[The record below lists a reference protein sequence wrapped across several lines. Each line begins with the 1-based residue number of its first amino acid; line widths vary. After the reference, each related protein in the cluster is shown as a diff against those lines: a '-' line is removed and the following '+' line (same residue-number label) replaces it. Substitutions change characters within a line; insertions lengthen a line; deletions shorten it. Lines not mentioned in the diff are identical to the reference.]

1 MKRMYKLFN
10 HGLDKLTGD
19 VHSIKGRIL
28 MHIPQQIVLWVSL
41 GWDF

>member
-28 MHIPQQIVLWVSL
+28 MHILQQIVLWVALS
-41 GWDF
+41 WDF